1 MSPLA
6 EAMFWLAS
14 ALIVPVWGLMWFLPD
29 HHLTKRIVGDA
40 RISILPLLLPYIV
53 LVLPVLPTLLLAFSS
68 DMPSPQLVVDLF
80 ADEDMVAL
88 AWIHMLALDTL
99 AGRFVWQRML
109 RAGRGRAVSFPTLFL
124 CVMVAPLGVALGLAL
139 TWNTVEGGASS
150 DQNGQ
155 GSSAS

>member
-14 ALIVPVWGLMWFLPD
+14 ALIVPVWGLMWFIPE
-29 HHLTKRIVGDA
+29 HGLTKRIVGDS
-40 RISILPLLLPYIV
+40 RICILPLLVPYIV
-53 LVLPVLPTLLLAFSS
+53 LVLPVLPTLLLAFAS
-68 DMPSPQLVVDLF
+68 DMPSPSLVVELF

-124 CVMVAPLGVALGLAL
+124 CVMVAPVGVALGLAL
-139 TWNTVEGGASS
+139 TWTANEGVEAT

-155 GSSAS
+155 GSSTS